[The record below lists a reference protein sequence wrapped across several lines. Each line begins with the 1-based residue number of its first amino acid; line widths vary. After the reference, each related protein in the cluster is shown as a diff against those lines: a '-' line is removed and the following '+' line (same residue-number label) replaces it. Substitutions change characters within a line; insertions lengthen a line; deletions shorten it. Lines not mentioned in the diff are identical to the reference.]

1 MSSGDGLMAGVKLS
15 NRTARGPACS
25 GRGDVVHLCLCQ
37 RGKLLAWELMRLNFD
52 PLATRGTCCFVA
64 SRITLVIFF

>member
-25 GRGDVVHLCLCQ
+25 GRGDVVYLYLCQ
-37 RGKLLAWELMRLNFD
+37 RGKLLCVAANEVEL
-52 PLATRGTCCFVA
+52 
-64 SRITLVIFF
+64 